1 MVHGKT
7 GTMRKSTFVC
17 RESCN
22 CVNREAWDVLDEN
35 CDSPFDYKLSTFKKK
50 KLSNPKIMHGV
61 HVMEIAGTRH
71 QHWNLARIIPCKL
84 FFFYLRNFF
93 SLVVM
98 AQTKHLTKYWFP
110 SSKLHSIS
118 WSASRRW
125 AISTAQLV
133 RYGQQHPDRTASDQ
147 SCANQTFLGQVIRSD
162 GVEGFVIT
170 DKLLLLVAIT

>member
-1 MVHGKT
+1 MKIAT
-7 GTMRKSTFVC
+7 RPIWPPKITS
-17 RESCN
+17 
-22 CVNREAWDVLDEN
+22 WL
-35 CDSPFDYKLSTFKKK
+35 LSK
-50 KLSNPKIMHGV
+50 KLSNRKIMHGV

-93 SLVVM
+93 SLEVM

-133 RYGQQHPDRTASDQ
+133 RYGQQQQQDRTASDQ